1 MNHECVT
8 LETVAQDVLGV
19 GLTHT
24 PLWQG
29 PAGTAYSSHP
39 RWATVITRGPEER
52 MTLRLAVQDRPDW
65 AAVDYNTYDYSDGY
79 DRPCCVFDVVDFEA
93 APGAAGL
100 VPGQR
105 HTAPQLLAS

>member
-52 MTLRLAVQDRPDW
+52 MALHAATDAHPEWV
-65 AAVDYNTYDYSDGY
+65 AVDYNTYDYSDGH

-100 VPGQR
+100 VPAQR
-105 HTAPQLLAS
+105 QDTVQLIAS